1 MARLIGLDVGTS
13 SVKGLAIDERGTV
26 VAEAERGY
34 PVSMPHPGWSEQD
47 PEQWWQAAESVLA
60 ELDAATADGIGLT
73 GQMHGLV
80 ALDADRRPLRPAILW
95 NDGRSQPQ
103 ADAIAHRLG
112 VARLVELSGN
122 LALAGFTAPKL
133 MWMAEHE
140 PELHARI
147 AHVLL
152 PKDYVRLRLCDT
164 LATDVSDASG
174 TSLLDVA
181 HRRWSPQLAESF
193 GVDPQ
198 WLPVAL
204 ESGQVSGQAFGGIPV
219 AAGAGDQAAAAL
231 GVGVTDGDGPASIV
245 LGTSGVVFAARDR
258 YAIDP
263 DGRLHAFC
271 HALADRW
278 HVMAV
283 ILSAAG
289 ALSWLQ
295 HTVGEA
301 PIETLLTEAE
311 RWEPGVEGLTFAP
324 YLSGERT
331 RMPTPTS
338 AVDLSASAC
347 ATTAAR

>member
-1 MARLIGLDVGTS
+1 M
-13 SVKGLAIDERGTV
+13 
-26 VAEAERGY
+26 
-34 PVSMPHPGWSEQD
+34 
-47 PEQWWQAAESVLA
+47 LA

-152 PKDYVRLRLCDT
+152 PKDYVRLRLCDM

-181 HRRWSPQLAESF
+181 AVAGRRSWPRPS
-193 GVDPQ
+193 GWIRQ
-198 WLPVAL
+198 WLPVAH
-204 ESGQVSGQAFGGIPV
+204 ESGEVSGQAFGGDTGRRGRRRSGRRGARRRRHQRRRTGLDRARHLRRRVRGARRGTRSIPR
-219 AAGAGDQAAAAL
+219 AGCTPSATRWPIAG
-231 GVGVTDGDGPASIV
+231 
-245 LGTSGVVFAARDR
+245 
-258 YAIDP
+258 
-263 DGRLHAFC
+263 
-271 HALADRW
+271 
-278 HVMAV
+278 M
-283 ILSAAG
+283 
-289 ALSWLQ
+289 
-295 HTVGEA
+295 
-301 PIETLLTEAE
+301 
-311 RWEPGVEGLTFAP
+311 
-324 YLSGERT
+324 
-331 RMPTPTS
+331 
-338 AVDLSASAC
+338 
-347 ATTAAR
+347 